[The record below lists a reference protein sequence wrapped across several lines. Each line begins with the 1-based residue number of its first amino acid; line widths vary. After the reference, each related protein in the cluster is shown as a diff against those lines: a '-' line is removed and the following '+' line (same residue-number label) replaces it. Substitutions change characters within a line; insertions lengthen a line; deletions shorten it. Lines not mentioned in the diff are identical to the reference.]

1 MELVGEGWLFAKWR
15 LESEAETGA
24 HELGGVC
31 TRPAAGPR
39 AWTAAGASLWGHKA
53 CARPRRASSLQRLR
67 WDLGVRRRD
76 RGLRERHVLLDL
88 IGPMG
93 EAGDIGEDAGVG
105 GVSAV

>member
-1 MELVGEGWLFAKWR
+1 MPNGHWSLRQRQEHRSTRAR
-15 LESEAETGA
+15 
-24 HELGGVC
+24 GVC

-53 CARPRRASSLQRLR
+53 CARPRRASSLQRLQ

-105 GVSAV
+105 GVSAI

>member
-1 MELVGEGWLFAKWR
+1 M
-15 LESEAETGA
+15 
-24 HELGGVC
+24 
-31 TRPAAGPR
+31 
-39 AWTAAGASLWGHKA
+39 
-53 CARPRRASSLQRLR
+53 
-67 WDLGVRRRD
+67 RRRD